1 MNPTETTPA
10 GYCRTCGKALAE
22 PLKIRNGIIYCEE
35 HFPMTPTNPTAADP
49 GSPYAAPYAPVRPV
63 NTDVSPGLAFVLGLI
78 PGVGAIYNGQYG
90 KGLVHVVVIG
100 LLITMAE
107 SGAASGMEPLIAL
120 MTAGFFF
127 YMAFEAY
134 HTAKKR
140 QRGEPVD
147 EFSSLLP
154 QKNSAGF
161 LAAPALLIGVGV
173 LLLLNNLGVLEV
185 RQVLRYVFPILLIA
199 AGALMLFNR
208 VQTNQAGEG
217 SAEVR
222 RD

>member
-1 MNPTETTPA
+1 MSPTENKPA
-10 GYCRTCGKALAE
+10 GYCRSCGKAVAE

-35 HFPMTPTNPTAADP
+35 HFPMTPTNSPATEA
-49 GSPYAAPYAPVRPV
+49 GSPYAAPYQPARPV

-154 QKNSAGF
+154 QKNSATF

-173 LLLLNNLGVLEV
+173 LLLLNNLGLLEV

-208 VQTNQAGEG
+208 VSGNAPGE
-217 SAEVR
+217 SNAEVP